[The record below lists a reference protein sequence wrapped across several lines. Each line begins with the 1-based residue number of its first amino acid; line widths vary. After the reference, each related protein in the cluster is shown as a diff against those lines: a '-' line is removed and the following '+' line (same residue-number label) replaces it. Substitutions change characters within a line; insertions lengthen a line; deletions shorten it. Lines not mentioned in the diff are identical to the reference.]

1 MAPNICFEEDEKKT
15 KLKKKRETKWK
26 KKNPGAV
33 IVICVKKKGGPGQRG
48 WQSSFEDALLDL
60 NDKEDQE
67 IGNETTTFSLL
78 DFEAT

>member
-1 MAPNICFEEDEKKT
+1 MALASVGDKAL
-15 KLKKKRETKWK
+15 LKAERERKR
-26 KKNPGAV
+26 
-33 IVICVKKKGGPGQRG
+33 
-48 WQSSFEDALLDL
+48 QSSFEDALLDL